1 MNDGDCPKCPK
12 GWIYAT
18 NILDFD
24 MHLPKSESDVL
35 GVRAIVNQRVAVR
48 RLICATCGYL
58 ETYVV
63 DQEFLKQL
71 PFSEVWVKA

>member
-1 MNDGDCPKCPK
+1 
-12 GWIYAT
+12 
-18 NILDFD
+18 